1 MEFITGAIAAIGAG
15 IITNPL
21 DVVKV
26 RFQLQGELK
35 RKGAHK
41 IHYRN
46 FFHAFYVIGKTEGI
60 TALQKGLGPALVFQ
74 VLLNGTRLGV
84 YEMAEKRKLN
94 LKPDGRVSL
103 LNTICI
109 GSVAGVLGAF
119 AGSPMY
125 LVKIQLQSQAAA
137 SIAVGHQHQHQ
148 GTIEALANISRQY
161 GVVGLWRGVSGA
173 CVRLAVGSCSQ
184 LSGFYLTKELL
195 EKHQVLSTEKSLLNT
210 IVASSVGGTLT
221 AFTMNPFDVISTRLY
236 NQEVDKNGKG
246 LLYKNYI
253 DCVRKVFKIEGLSG
267 LYKGV
272 IPQFSRIG
280 PHSVLCLVFWDI
292 LKDEFKESRWTHI

>member
-1 MEFITGAIAAIGAG
+1 MEFVTGALAAIGAG

-35 RKGAHK
+35 GKGTHK
-41 IHYRN
+41 IHYKN
-46 FFHAFYVIGKTEGI
+46 FFHAFYVIGRSEGI
-60 TALQKGLGPALVFQ
+60 TALQKGLGPGLVFQ

-94 LKPDGRVSL
+94 LNSDGSVSL

-109 GSVAGVLGAF
+109 GSVAGVLGAY

-137 SIAVGHQHQHQ
+137 SIAVGYQHQHL
-148 GTIEALANISRQY
+148 GTLEALANIRKQY

-184 LSGFYLTKELL
+184 LSGFYLTKEQL
-195 EKHQVLSTEKSLLNT
+195 EKHKLLSSEKSLLNT
-210 IVASSVGGTLT
+210 IVASAVGGTLT

-236 NQEVDKNGKG
+236 NQGVDKDGRG
-246 LLYKNYI
+246 LLYKNYF
-253 DCVRKVFKIEGLSG
+253 DCATKVAKIEGFRG

-272 IPQFSRIG
+272 VPQFSRIG

-292 LKDEFKESRWTHI
+292 LKDFFKDYRVT